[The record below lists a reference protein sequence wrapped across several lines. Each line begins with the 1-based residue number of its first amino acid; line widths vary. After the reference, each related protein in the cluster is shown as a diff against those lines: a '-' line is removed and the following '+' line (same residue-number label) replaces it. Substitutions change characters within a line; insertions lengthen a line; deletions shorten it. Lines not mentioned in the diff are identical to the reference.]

1 MKNNQNNTSINNF
14 SSEDQIDI
22 KPMLKTLYRGKKY
35 LFGIPL
41 ITSIIVAIFSLFE
54 VPVWRGNFQIVI
66 VFVDM
71 SFVGLVKILILLLR
85 ILSLF

>member
-1 MKNNQNNTSINNF
+1 MNNNQNNTSINNF

-66 VFVDM
+66 GNSNDK
-71 SFVGLVKILILLLR
+71 GNDLI
-85 ILSLF
+85 FCKATGK